1 MPSFRGRKVDVVL
14 DVRSKLECLLGK
26 APGAVNIPLGR
37 LERELPRRTD
47 IARNAVVLVYCAAG
61 VRAAQAVA
69 LMRRMGYANVVDG
82 GGIAAVRGELR
93 PE

>member
-1 MPSFRGRKVDVVL
+1 
-14 DVRSKLECLLGK
+14 
-26 APGAVNIPLGR
+26 
-37 LERELPRRTD
+37 
-47 IARNAVVLVYCAAG
+47 